1 MKKSRRPL
9 SDRLLESPQA
19 RQARLRVRAVSRHA
33 GFIGG
38 TVTPVRHAPPE
49 GLAGPESAPL
59 WVPATARPRAPIAR
73 DLTPLFTWS
82 SVRRHRDAGGLVIE
96 GERQC
101 GLRLSL
107 SRPWFSSGEDER
119 LGIVLWP
126 PPAIGLPNGNEAIIP
141 ADAEILQRLH
151 DSDLGPLGR
160 FVSVWGM
167 DPLGGQ
173 DAERRL
179 TSRFLDRSQI
189 ILGAA
194 ATFHPRLLLPI
205 PGMVRPEPGAAPTG
219 ERVGPRETAAHVSL
233 LATPVRFHNDIH
245 GRSEAIVDFDLQL
258 PSSAPTLFRLGLAR
272 LQIRARPDNDGN
284 PDAGRRAGI
293 RLSPPVAIEGHRPP
307 SRRYAVRVTRAEA
320 RHGAEGPISV
330 VSVILAGAGGFAT
343 QYRRVHIGLLEQ
355 NGTDEFYAHE
365 SDGREANRSWT
376 VNAPDFIDHQLRMG
390 ENSWVAVFRVAGDIL
405 AAPRNMV
412 ARIEEDVWLPGSD
425 GAAPLALPR
434 FAVTVEI
441 K

>member
-1 MKKSRRPL
+1 M
-9 SDRLLESPQA
+9 
-19 RQARLRVRAVSRHA
+19 
-33 GFIGG
+33 
-38 TVTPVRHAPPE
+38 
-49 GLAGPESAPL
+49 
-59 WVPATARPRAPIAR
+59 PATARPRAPNAR

-189 ILGAA
+189 ILGTA

-219 ERVGPRETAAHVSL
+219 VRVGPRETAAHVSL

-258 PSSAPTLFRLGLAR
+258 PSSAPTLFRLGLVR
-272 LQIRARPDNDGN
+272 LQIRARPDIDGN

-390 ENSWVAVFRVAGDIL
+390 EDSWVAVFRVAGDIL